1 MDPDS
6 SLQFAQPLNRRRT
19 RRRPLRAFLR
29 GVRVSLLFLLLAW
42 ASLAIHFSNLP
53 WPTART
59 VLAVAFAAFG
69 VWALWIARRRGPLLL
84 LAALFAVVVLWWS
97 TIEPSHDLKWRAE
110 MAVMPRVEIDG
121 DRYRISGVRNFDFR
135 SVEDF
140 TPRYETR
147 ELSLDR
153 LKGVDFYISYWM
165 PGPVGH
171 TFLSF
176 NFEDEPPL
184 SISIEAR
191 QEEGEGYDPLGSLFK
206 QFELIYVVGNERDIV
221 RLRTNFRREDVFL
234 YRIQTSKENARRLF
248 MVYMDRINQ
257 LADRPEFYHLLS
269 NSCTVN
275 IVRYANVVGR
285 QGGFDFRHLLNGLID
300 GYLYNAD
307 LLPDFLPLDEL
318 RRRSHINQ
326 AAVAA
331 GDTPEFPQL
340 IRASLPY

>member
-1 MDPDS
+1 MGSDS
-6 SLQFAQPLNRRRT
+6 SLGLARPPARSRT
-19 RRRPLRAFLR
+19 GRGLLRAIWR
-29 GVRVSLLFLLLAW
+29 SARVVVLALLLAW

-53 WPTART
+53 WPLART
-59 VLAVAFAAFG
+59 LLAIAFAVFG
-69 VWALWIARRRGPLLL
+69 VWALWIARRRGPILL
-84 LAALFAVVVLWWS
+84 LAALFVGVVLWWS
-97 TIEPSHDLKWRAE
+97 TIEPTHERLWRPE
-110 MAVMPRVEIDG
+110 MAMLPRAEIDG
-121 DRYRISGVRNFDFR
+121 DRVRISGVRNFDFR
-135 SVEDF
+135 STNDF

-147 ELSLDR
+147 EVSIDR

-165 PGPVGH
+165 SGPVGH

-176 NFEDEPPL
+176 VFEDAPPL

-191 QEEGEGYDPLGSLFK
+191 QEQGEGYDPLGSLFK
-206 QFELIYVVGNERDIV
+206 QFELIYVVGNEQDIV
-221 RLRTNFRREDVFL
+221 RLRTNFRGEDVFL

-257 LADRPEFYHLLS
+257 VADRPEFYHLLS

-285 QGGFDFRHLLNGLID
+285 QGGFDFRHLLNGMID

-307 LLPDFLPLDEL
+307 LLPDTLPFDEL
-318 RRRSHINQ
+318 RRRSYINE
-326 AAVAA
+326 AALAA
-331 GDTPEFPQL
+331 GDSPEFSNL

>member
-1 MDPDS
+1 VDPDS
-6 SLQFAQPLNRRRT
+6 SLQFARPVNRSRP

-29 GVRVSLLFLLLAW
+29 GVRVTVLFLLLAW

-53 WPTART
+53 SPTART
-59 VLAVAFAAFG
+59 LLAVAFAAFG
-69 VWALWIARRRGPLLL
+69 VWALWIARRRGALLL

-97 TIEPSHDLKWRAE
+97 TIEPSHDRKWRPE

-121 DRYRISGVRNFDFR
+121 DRFRISGVRNFDFR

-147 ELSLDR
+147 ELSLDK

-176 NFEDEPPL
+176 NFEDEQPL

-285 QGGFDFRHLLNGLID
+285 QGGFNFRHLLNGLID

-318 RRRSHINQ
+318 RRRSHINE